1 MEQITRE
8 YFIKNERDR
17 FTYKTIDITNNLID
31 NLSKYRKLQ
40 NMTQKELSKITG
52 ISTGTISKI
61 ENGDSIPTTVT
72 LVKYLL
78 GLGVD
83 INDIFRL

>member
-1 MEQITRE
+1 MERITRE

-17 FTYKTIDITNNLID
+17 FIYQTIDITNNLID
-31 NLSKYRKLQ
+31 NLSRHRKLQ
-40 NMTQKELSKITG
+40 NITQRELSKITG
-52 ISTGTISKI
+52 ISIGTISKI

-72 LVKYLL
+72 LVKYLS

-83 INDIFRL
+83 INDIFKL